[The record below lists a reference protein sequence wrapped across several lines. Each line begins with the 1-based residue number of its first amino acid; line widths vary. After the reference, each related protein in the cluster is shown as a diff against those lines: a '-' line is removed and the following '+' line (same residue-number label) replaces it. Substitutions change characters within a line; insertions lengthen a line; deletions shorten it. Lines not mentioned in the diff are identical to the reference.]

1 MPAALGPD
9 SATPSTTHASQT
21 AGAVLMVRPA
31 CFGWNP
37 QTQDSNSFQ
46 RAGAVS
52 ADSAAATARREF
64 DALVDALGAAG
75 IEVHALDDRPEPACP
90 DAVFPN
96 NWVSFHADG
105 TVVLYPIL
113 APNRRPE
120 RRMDLLLQLETA
132 GGFAVH
138 RLVDLTHHERDG
150 AFLEGTGSLVL
161 DHHARVAYACLSPRT
176 HPEPL
181 RDFCDELGYEPFV
194 FSASD
199 AAGMPVYHTN
209 VVLSIGSAV
218 TIVAAGNVAAADRAR
233 LLEHLSRSGRL
244 VVPIDREQTLGF
256 AANVLELRGR
266 DGAKV
271 LAMSSRAVASF
282 PATVLARIAAAVDR
296 VVAVPVPTIEALG
309 GGSVRCMLAEVF
321 LPRAELA

>member
-1 MPAALGPD
+1 MPASPGPD
-9 SATPSTTHASQT
+9 SATQSTTRVVQA
-21 AGAVLMVRPA
+21 ADAVMMVRPA
-31 CFGWNP
+31 SFGWNS

-46 RAGAVS
+46 RAVAVS
-52 ADSAAATARREF
+52 GGSAADMARREF
-64 DALVDALGAAG
+64 DALVNALRDAG

-105 TVVLYPIL
+105 TVVLYPML
-113 APNRRPE
+113 APNRRLE
-120 RRMDLLLQLETA
+120 RRMDLLLQLEAA
-132 GGFAVH
+132 GGFAVR
-138 RLVDLTHHERDG
+138 RLVDLTHHERDA

-194 FSASD
+194 FAASD

-218 TIVAAGNVAAADRAR
+218 TIVAAENVAAADRER

-256 AANVLELRGR
+256 AANVLEIRSRAGVN
-266 DGAKV
+266 V
-271 LAMSSRAVASF
+271 LAMSARAAASF
-282 PATVLARIAAAVDR
+282 PDAVLARIAAAVDR

-321 LPRAELA
+321 LPRAEVA